1 MNKRIAVG
9 LLLLWILPMDGQT
22 KSQKH
27 TGKTHNGRAH
37 AGASVI
43 TQPVDWAELDKKLAQ
58 WKPVKVAFDSEGLS
72 SREIQMVNHLVNASH
87 YLEDI
92 YWRQSD
98 PEALQLH
105 QSLSGSINPKDQKL
119 LRMLRIQGSR
129 YDLLAENRP
138 FVGTAPMSPG
148 RGLYPEGVTRDQ
160 LEQYVKQHPE
170 KRQEIYSGYTVI
182 RRRGSELEAIPYH
195 IAFRSLL
202 EPMAKEL
209 REAAALSDDPAFAN
223 FLRMRADAVLTDDYY
238 QSDLAWL
245 DLKDPKFDV
254 IFAPYETYL
263 DDVLGVK
270 TSYGAAVLVR
280 NEAESQK
287 LAVFQKYVADIQD
300 ALPLKAEDRPSKR
313 GQLTPMEVMDAPF
326 RAGDLRHGYQAVA
339 DNLPNDP
346 RIHQEK
352 GTKKIFFKNFM
363 DARVNDI
370 ILPLA
375 GHVMQPQQAAK
386 ASGEGYLAST
396 MMHEISHG
404 LGPAFAHRHGQQVDI
419 REAIGPLYAG
429 LEEAKADVV
438 GMYGLK
444 WLVDHGALPQERLEE
459 YYSSY
464 VAGIFR
470 TVRFSIAEAHGRA
483 EMMEFNYLSEQKAIT
498 RDPASG
504 KYTIDYE
511 RMPGALAALAKE
523 LLEIE
528 ATGDRARAEA
538 WFGRYETMPSELKSA
553 LEAASNVPVDI
564 DPAFSFPEPIQ

>member
-1 MNKRIAVG
+1 MEKLLPFS
-9 LLLLWILPMDGQT
+9 LLLLSILPAAAQT
-22 KSQKH
+22 QKH
-27 TGKTHNGRAH
+27 TGRRHNGRSH
-37 AGASVI
+37 AGASVV
-43 TQPVDWAELDKKLAQ
+43 TQTVNWAELDQKLAQ
-58 WKPVKVAFDSEGLS
+58 WKPVKVVFDSEKLTP
-72 SREIQMVNHLVNASH
+72 REVKMVDHLVNACH

-92 YWRQSD
+92 FWRQSD
-98 PEALQLH
+98 PEGLTLY
-105 QSLSGSINPKDQKL
+105 QSLLSSSDPKDQKL
-119 LRMLRIQGSR
+119 VRMLRIQGSR
-129 YDLLAENRP
+129 YDLLAENKP
-138 FVGTAPMSPG
+138 FVGTEPMSPG
-148 RGLYPEGVTRDQ
+148 RGLYPAGVTREQ
-160 LEQYVKQHPE
+160 LEQYVKAHPD
-170 KRQEIYSGYTVI
+170 KKAEIYSGYTVI
-182 RRRGSELEAIPYH
+182 RQKGNELDAIPYH
-195 IAFRSLL
+195 IAYRSFL
-202 EPMAKEL
+202 EPAANEL

-223 FLRMRADAVLTDDYY
+223 FLRLRADAFLSDDYY

-254 IFAPYETYL
+254 IMAPYETYL

-270 TSYGAAVLVR
+270 TSYGPAVLVR
-280 NEAESQK
+280 NDVESQK
-287 LAVFQKYVADIQD
+287 LAVFQKYVPDIQD
-300 ALPLKAEDRPSKR
+300 ALPLMPEDRPSKR
-313 GQLTPMEVMDAPF
+313 GHLTPMEVMDAPF

-375 GHVMQPQQAAK
+375 SHVMQPQQAAK

-404 LGPAFAHRHGQQVDI
+404 LGPAFAHVNGKQVDI
-419 REAIGPLYAG
+419 REAIGPLYSG

-444 WLVDHGALPQERLEE
+444 WLVDQGALPKERLEE

-504 KYTIDYE
+504 KYIIDYD
-511 RMPGALAALAKE
+511 RMPPALAKLAQE

-538 WFGRYETMPSELKSA
+538 WFSRYEKMPTELKSA
-553 LEAASNVPVDI
+553 LEAASSVPVDI
-564 DPAFSFPEPIQ
+564 DPIFSFPEPIQ